1 MAMTDLATNPQRLH
15 IKISR
20 YLPIEL
26 KRALHPAAMDDLCR
40 QAFDNGWRD
49 AEWLAGYA
57 MEGTSHPSVENA
69 AAVFVHRLREAIA
82 EQCPENVTPQPA
94 AFTEAWGAMNK
105 GNEPTQ
111 EPSTWADRI
120 RKQLRGRTT

>member
-26 KRALHPAAMDDLCR
+26 KRALHPSAMDDLCR

-57 MEGTSHPSVENA
+57 LEGTSHPSVENA
-69 AAVFVHRLREAIA
+69 AAVFVHRLREAVA
-82 EQCPENVTPQPA
+82 EQCPENHTPQPA
-94 AFTEAWGAMNK
+94 PIDEVRAEMNS
-105 GNEPTQ
+105 NHQ
-111 EPSTWADRI
+111 PSNRPSQWAD
-120 RKQLRGRTT
+120 KCRGTMRGTG